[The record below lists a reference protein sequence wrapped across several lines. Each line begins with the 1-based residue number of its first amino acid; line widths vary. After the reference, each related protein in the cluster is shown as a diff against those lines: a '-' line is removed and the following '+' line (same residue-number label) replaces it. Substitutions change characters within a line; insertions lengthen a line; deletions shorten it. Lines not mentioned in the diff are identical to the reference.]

1 MNPETMLDT
10 VGKGCE
16 AATKFQEII
25 QKVFGPGWTKK
36 QADADAYADERKLQ
50 TIRNNPDME
59 IVYTKDGMSARART
73 PEALAARAE
82 QRLLGDSIR
91 EQENLE
97 KVFEVTANE
106 IKQITDSS
114 TETVDDDWVVRFKN
128 IAKDI
133 SSEEMQYIWGKILAS
148 EVEKPG
154 SFSMRT
160 LEIIRNL
167 SKSEAAIFQKIIPFV
182 IQLSNDYFVI
192 SDEAITKK
200 YGINYTDIM
209 VLDEC
214 NLVELS
220 EVSCNP
226 MMKKGTI
233 RNLITDSRLAI
244 ITGTS
249 ETPVKVSFSVY
260 KLTNAGKELYQIL
273 SHSPN
278 NDYFMDVSE
287 HIFKANVSKI
297 GVTVH
302 EVVENKPENTL
313 YKTNAIRIF
322 TSSQG

>member
-82 QRLLGDSIR
+82 QRLLGDSVR

-97 KVFEVTANE
+97 KIFDIAADD
-106 IKQITDSS
+106 IKQITDGSDK
-114 TETVDDDWVVRFKN
+114 TVDDDWLVRFKN
-128 IAKDI
+128 ISKDI
-133 SSEEMQYIWGKILAS
+133 SSEEMQYIWGKILAN

-154 SFSMRT
+154 SFSVRT
-160 LEIIRNL
+160 LETIRNI
-167 SKSEAAIFQKIIPFV
+167 SRAEAAVFQKIIPFV
-182 IQLSNDYFVI
+182 IQLSNDYFI
-192 SDEAITKK
+192 TSDEEIKKK
-200 YGINYTDIM
+200 YGINYVDVM

-220 EVSCNP
+220 EVSYNP
-226 MMKKGTI
+226 KMKQGDR
-233 RNLITDSRLAI
+233 RNLITDERLAI
-244 ITGTS
+244 INGIA
-249 ETPVKVSFSVY
+249 ETAVKVSFSAY
-260 KLTNAGKELYQIL
+260 KLTTAGKELYQIL
-273 SHSPN
+273 AHSPN
-278 NDYFMDVSE
+278 NDYFMDVIE
-287 HIFKANVSKI
+287 HIFKENMSNI
-297 GVTVH
+297 NVTVH
-302 EVVENKPENTL
+302 EVVENKHENTT
-313 YKTNAIRIF
+313 YKINALRVF
-322 TSSQG
+322 KNS